1 MKGLYYYKLVS
12 PYEEDVTK
20 NCKLTVN
27 EIDSNFLNLKDV
39 DIKSAE
45 LDEKTYSVV
54 LTRNN
59 GEKLVVDLSPI
70 LSGAVYD
77 LEVVYENPS
86 EPSSG
91 CGSGASVYVTYD
103 ILTDGDKPEDK
114 KHIVVPITGLVT
126 TNNVN
131 YVLGG
136 GLLTHV
142 TTDGTLVGK
151 GTSKSPLGLSPT
163 EKNRP
168 AIRLIDKTL
177 LDPEDLPE
185 NPARGDRYITKEYV
199 SDYGFLYSYNAAQ
212 KIQKKLDQE
221 GRGWRIPTKEDW
233 DCMLSS
239 VEPCDYCNDN
249 TVLCHEDTV
258 CHQIL
263 GKYAGMKLKSVC
275 GWHPNYLPCECENTV
290 PYPGQH
296 CSGNTVDGEPD
307 ETDSIIDFEHD
318 TPQPVE
324 INECDGVD
332 EYGMRIL
339 PTGYGDEFGKVSYDR
354 KITRF
359 WTSTHVCEDSS
370 QDLYVKRFDWDVCG
384 VRQEAVCPAER
395 NSIRL
400 VKDFDGDNYRETE
413 MIDGD
418 NYNALLFAECGLI
431 WTASNFASSKAEY
444 NPVESCDGRGKKSR
458 KVYFINVWDGT
469 EWVRRALT
477 EGETVVIMEGNP
489 DCQYNIEYRV
499 YMEDDCNQLLVNTDD
514 TVLMRVLDKVIPLID
529 EEREER
535 ISADTELWEALSAET
550 EARIEADA
558 EEARIREE
566 VDNQLWEAILEEAS
580 ARTEVDNQLWEAIN
594 QEAEAREET
603 DQQLWEA
610 IEQEASARTETD
622 SQIWD
627 ALNKEIE
634 DRLDVEAQIW
644 SAITEE
650 AEARQEVDNQLW
662 NAINGEIERAQTVE
676 GQLWDGING
685 ETARA
690 QEVEGQLWNGLNAEI
705 ERATER
711 ENEID
716 GQLIDV
722 SKNPYILSVNGNGD
736 ANMIFE
742 SKDGNEEHF
751 IKIKLNADF
760 GTF

>member
-185 NPARGDRYITKEYV
+185 NPARGDRYITKEFV

-499 YMEDDCNQLLVNTDD
+499 YMEDECNQLLVNTDD
-514 TVLMRVLDKVIPLID
+514 TLLMRVLDKVIPLIEEEASARTAAD
-529 EEREER
+529 EALSGAIDTEREER
-535 ISADTELWEALSAET
+535 ISADT
-550 EARIEADA
+550 

-566 VDNQLWEAILEEAS
+566 VDNQLWEAIAEEATI
-580 ARTEVDNQLWEAIN
+580 REQQDQLLFEAISE
-594 QEAEAREET
+594 EAAKREEE
-603 DQQLWEA
+603 DQKLWEA
-610 IEQEASARTETD
+610 IEKETEERIAADEVLSGAIVTETEERIAAD
-622 SQIWD
+622 EVLSG
-627 ALNKEIE
+627 
-634 DRLDVEAQIW
+634 
-644 SAITEE
+644 AIDTETEE
-650 AEARQEVDNQLW
+650 RIAADEVLSG
-662 NAINGEIERAQTVE
+662 AIDTETEERIAADEVLSGAIDSEVERA
-676 GQLWDGING
+676 I
-685 ETARA
+685 
-690 QEVEGQLWNGLNAEI
+690 
-705 ERATER
+705 ER

-716 GQLIDV
+716 GQLVDV
-722 SKNPYILSVNGNGD
+722 SKNPYVLY
-736 ANMIFE
+736 ANAGGEPNLVLE